1 MKGFRTVF
9 AVACICLFAVPASA
23 ALKVGAIAPNF
34 TGTGSLGGKIF
45 KFNLASALRKGPV
58 VLYFFP
64 SAYTQ
69 GCDLEAHTFATQIGK
84 FKAVG
89 ASVVGVS
96 ADDLARLK
104 QFSADPHFCAGK
116 FPIVSDASTRIAAS
130 YKLHVSPA
138 IPGAK
143 DVRGVKI
150 GHGFIERFTYVIGRG
165 GKILAEFSSRL
176 DHLTPDQHVY
186 KSLAIVRQLQSSR
199 GKHA

>member
-1 MKGFRTVF
+1 MKGFRTLF
-9 AVACICLFAVPASA
+9 AAACICFIAVPASA
-23 ALKVGAIAPNF
+23 ALKVGALAPNF

-45 KFNLASALRKGPV
+45 KFNLASALKKGPV

-69 GCDLEAHTFATQIGK
+69 GCDLEAHTFATQIDK
-84 FKAVG
+84 FKAAG
-89 ASVVGVS
+89 ASVIGVS

-116 FPIVSDASTRIAAS
+116 FPIVSDPSTRIAKI
-130 YKLHVSPA
+130 YQLKVSPE

-143 DVRGVKI
+143 DVRGVVI
-150 GHGFIERFTYVIGRG
+150 GHGFIQRFTYVIGKS
-165 GKILAEFSSRL
+165 GKIIAEFSSRR

-186 KSLAIVRQLQSSR
+186 KSLAIVRQLQAR
-199 GKHA
+199 K